1 MTTKELS
8 KDDRE
13 FAVDFLSQPVKLP
26 RDPEPEMKDIQISE
40 AKSEE
45 ELCKAE
51 LNSLLH
57 KNGLRMCVIAVFKI
71 LQVQVWF
78 HTSQ

>member
-1 MTTKELS
+1 MCTEEYQHRS
-8 KDDRE
+8 VPGGNHGNYQEDDRE

-26 RDPEPEMKDIQISE
+26 RYPEPEVNDIQISE

-51 LNSLLH
+51 LNSLWDT
-57 KNGLRMCVIAVFKI
+57 VYTA
-71 LQVQVWF
+71 
-78 HTSQ
+78 